1 MIDDCI
7 AVARQMKTINYCLS
21 SQKCLEEGWTIRPP
35 SPLIETDHESDVFE
49 PQPILPPWADPEKV
63 FISIADGNVVIYP
76 KSSQISCFITDD

>member
-35 SPLIETDHESDVFE
+35 SPLADTDQESEVFE

-63 FISIADGNVVIYP
+63 F
-76 KSSQISCFITDD
+76 QIDNDVCCSLK